1 MLLFLDGYHSNN
13 KNITVVFE
21 MCQTIYPQNLFVPIR
36 STDENIQDCLLLN
49 CAFIIS
55 DVTQSIVSQFMQN
68 FKKTTF
74 SVFLSFILVELSKFL
89 SLNLNVSRTT
99 LADFDDFDLI
109 LQDFGRPFR

>member
-1 MLLFLDGYHSNN
+1 
-13 KNITVVFE
+13 

-36 STDENIQDCLLLN
+36 CTDENIQDCLLLN

-55 DVTQSIVSQFMQN
+55 DITQSIVSQFMQN

-89 SLNLNVSRTT
+89 SLKLNVSRMT
-99 LADFDDFDLI
+99 LADFEILI
-109 LQDFGRPFR
+109 SFCRILGSLSNEINFLALQLSFT